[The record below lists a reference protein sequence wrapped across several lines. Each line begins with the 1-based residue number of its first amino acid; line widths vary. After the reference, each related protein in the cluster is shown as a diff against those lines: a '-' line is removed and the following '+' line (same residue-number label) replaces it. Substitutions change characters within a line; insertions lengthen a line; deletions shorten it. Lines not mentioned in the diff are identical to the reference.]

1 MSMTFAGSFG
11 VPRRHA
17 DITFPE
23 APFTLEFPPV
33 VDVLMA
39 GIGIGGTLAAIAVLM
54 FVAIAVGS
62 VFFGEKVDLAA
73 PGPDA
78 RGIPQGILRLPPQT
92 HSAEASAAAHEAG
105 TPGTLVLVFVFLAVF
120 ILYYF
125 TNWKVLSMIW
135 KMG

>member
-1 MSMTFAGSFG
+1 MNRTTFAVLLLAGLPLAPAAG
-11 VPRRHA
+11 AA
-17 DITFPE
+17 D
-23 APFTLEFPPV
+23 
-33 VDVLMA
+33 
-39 GIGIGGTLAAIAVLM
+39 
-54 FVAIAVGS
+54 
-62 VFFGEKVDLAA
+62 EKVDLAA

-92 HSAEASAAAHEAG
+92 HPAEASAAAHEAG